1 MFLLSL
7 RFFPVFS
14 YSVLQ
19 MCIKLYGSQNF
30 FSNCLETHYAS
41 SIILSDKDGIKSTKQ
56 IKMQILD
63 SYRKVKRPLNILQ
76 WQRVNM
82 KLNRKE
88 KKAPCCTISSLEYP
102 VTSLTYL
109 KGSTTLL
116 SPTPSITPQRGFRA
130 YPLHIRKQKYLT
142 VALIW

>member
-1 MFLLSL
+1 
-7 RFFPVFS
+7 
-14 YSVLQ
+14 
-19 MCIKLYGSQNF
+19 
-30 FSNCLETHYAS
+30 
-41 SIILSDKDGIKSTKQ
+41 
-56 IKMQILD
+56 MQISD

-76 WQRVNM
+76 WQRVNV

-109 KGSTTLL
+109 EGYATF
-116 SPTPSITPQRGFRA
+116 PTPSITPQRGFRA
-130 YPLHIRKQKYLT
+130 YPLRIRKQKYLT